1 MAKERRK
8 MFRRA
13 SRTNRSE
20 DWGKYH
26 RLDRKV
32 KRTAR
37 ANKRGKLQKNSYKS
51 WIRSHPWIL
60 QKILKPSYAVRKGGR
75 ARTAEKGARST
86 LQR

>member
-1 MAKERRK
+1 M
-8 MFRRA
+8 RRA

-26 RLDRKV
+26 RLGRKAT
-32 KRTAR
+32 RTAR
-37 ANKRGKLQKNSYKS
+37 ANKRASFKIFVEELDMKAPVDFAKKMKAL
-51 WIRSHPWIL
+51 IRSN
-60 QKILKPSYAVRKGGR
+60 KGGR